1 MKILDRYIIFK
12 YLGSYVFMLLV
23 LMSIAIVF
31 DVSEKL
37 EDFIRTQV
45 TFKEIVLD
53 YYLNFFLHYAS
64 LLSSF
69 IAFLTVIYFTS
80 MLTARSEII
89 AVLSGGVSFQRLL
102 LPYIVGASIIALGT
116 GLLNHFVIPQANKE
130 RLLFESRN
138 TNYSD
143 KFSGVHL
150 EIEPGRIVYYKL
162 FYAKN
167 IYVDRFWMENW
178 EDDGSGKKVLVS
190 EMQADRAYG
199 DSVSNKWKLEN
210 WFIRYHKDLSQKIV
224 TGRELD
230 TVFNFK
236 LTDLGQ
242 RESSFAALNTPDLI
256 EYRDKELKK
265 GSNQIAFIEIE
276 LHQRTSFP
284 FATLILTLMGV
295 SVASKKSREGIG
307 LNIALGLIL
316 GVTYIF
322 VMKVTTVAAVNAGMN
337 VLFAVWLPNILF
349 TGVAIWLYRRA
360 IQ

>member
-1 MKILDRYIIFK
+1 
-12 YLGSYVFMLLV
+12 MLFV

-45 TFKEIVLD
+45 TFKEILLE

-80 MLTARSEII
+80 ILTARSEII
-89 AVLSGGVSFQRLL
+89 AMLSGGVSFHRLL
-102 LPYIVGASIIALGT
+102 APYLLGALVIAVST
-116 GLLNHFVIPQANKE
+116 GLLNHLVIPEANKK

-143 KFSGVHL
+143 RFTGVHL
-150 EIEPGRIVYYKL
+150 EIEPGKIVYYKS

-167 IYVDRFWMENW
+167 SFADRFWMENW
-178 EDDGSGKKVLVS
+178 EEDETGKRVLIS
-190 EMQADRAYG
+190 ELQADRAYG
-199 DSVSNKWKLEN
+199 DSLTNKWQLHN
-210 WFIRYHKDLSQKIV
+210 WFIRYHNDLSQKIR

-230 TVFNFK
+230 TTFNFK

-242 RESSFAALNTPDLI
+242 RESSFAALLTPDLI
-256 EYRDKELKK
+256 KYRDKELRK
-265 GSNQIAFIEIE
+265 GSNQIPFIEIE
-276 LHQRTSFP
+276 LYQRTSFP
-284 FATLILTLMGV
+284 FATIILTIMGMA
-295 SVASKKSREGIG
+295 VASKKSREGIG
-307 LNIALGLIL
+307 LNIALGLGL

-322 VMKVTTVAAVNAGMN
+322 VMKVTTVAAINAGMN
-337 VLFAVWLPNILF
+337 TMLSAWLPNIIF
-349 TGVAIWLYRRA
+349 AFVGYWLYRRA
-360 IQ
+360 VR